1 MPKCSYCLEKGLDC
15 SVSGTS
21 KRCGPCNLFNRPS
34 CDVWGIDPGA
44 FRAFVA
50 EKSKLDLEE
59 EETLAKLLRLR
70 KQKRALEER
79 VQKAVSRELR
89 DISEVAQEEA
99 SSSSGPPS
107 SADVPPVSSSGVDS
121 SLFDPAWVQGSSDD
135 LFLAGVDLSAG
146 PFLVGPGSSGGTP
159 EASRGS

>member
-1 MPKCSYCLEKGLDC
+1 
-15 SVSGTS
+15 
-21 KRCGPCNLFNRPS
+21 
-34 CDVWGIDPGA
+34 
-44 FRAFVA
+44 VA

-107 SADVPPVSSSGVDS
+107 SADVPPVSSSGADS
-121 SLFDPAWVQGSSDD
+121 SLFDPAWVQGFV
-135 LFLAGVDLSAG
+135 L
-146 PFLVGPGSSGGTP
+146 P
-159 EASRGS
+159 